1 LGLIELSLYPFSS
14 LRSEKAGR
22 TNNSEKGGFTMI
34 EWLAFPAAL
43 AGAALIPKAKM
54 SDQKKIEQIFKNIGL
69 GIKHKEGLQG
79 LKFMKKHTQDTYT
92 TYLFSVP
99 LGVSYEDVEE
109 ALPALKDGLN
119 KEVEIEYKGILK
131 IDVYHK
137 ELPTKWNYTLDLVQE
152 GTWEVPIG
160 RNHKGILYHDFDKY
174 QHMLIGGVTRY
185 GKTVLLKEMFHT
197 LLLNNPNDV
206 EFFILDL
213 KGGLEFYKYLSVP
226 QVKCVATDLYEASE
240 ALQYLREEIK
250 KSETYFLN
258 KGYSNIVDTPIK
270 KRRFIIVDEGSELAP
285 AFQATPERKKF
296 AQQCQAALSEIA
308 RISGGLGMRLIYCTQ
323 YPTKESVS
331 MSVKQNMVT
340 RISFVAADKIAS
352 RVLLDEDGAE
362 KLPSI
367 PGRALYK
374 IEKTRTVQVPYIDDK
389 VMFKNMEGKR
399 DVIENAG
406 QNRTVIGD
414 NQSPGDGEDQTPS
427 TNS

>member
-1 LGLIELSLYPFSS
+1 
-14 LRSEKAGR
+14 
-22 TNNSEKGGFTMI
+22 MI
-34 EWLAFPAAL
+34 EWFAFPAAL
-43 AGAALIPKAKM
+43 AGAALIPKKKV
-54 SDQKKIEQIFKNIGL
+54 SDQNKIEQVFKNVGL
-69 GIKHKEGLQG
+69 GINHKEGFQG
-79 LKFMKKHTQDTYT
+79 PKFTKKHIQDTYT

-99 LGVSYEDVEE
+99 LGVSYSEIEK

-119 KEVEIEYKGILK
+119 KEVEMEYKGLLK
-131 IDVYHK
+131 VDVYEK
-137 ELPTKWNYTLDLVQE
+137 DLPKKWNYSLDLVQE

-160 RNHKGILYHDFDKY
+160 KNHKGIIYHDYDKY

-185 GKTVLLKEMFHT
+185 GKTVLLKEIFHT

-206 EFFILDL
+206 EFYILDL

-240 ALQYLREEIK
+240 VLQYLSDEIK
-250 KSETYFLN
+250 VAEKYFRE

-270 KRRFIIVDEGSELAP
+270 KRKFIIVDEGSELAP
-285 AFQATPERKKF
+285 AFQPTPERKKF

-362 KLPSI
+362 KLPSV

-389 VMFKNMEGKR
+389 MMFKNMEGKR
-399 DVIENAG
+399 DVIENTRP
-406 QNRTVIGD
+406 NRTVIGD
-414 NQSPGDGEDQTPS
+414 NRPPGDGEDQTSS
-427 TNS
+427 TDS